1 LPLFCRCSARLQLGA
16 VSVAFDFIAQAG
28 CSNIQTRPFQEEHEM
43 PAKSRIA
50 LLAAVTAMLCFA
62 AVSRSS
68 IASPADPSE
77 EAQIRAVLDMQ
88 TAAWNR
94 GDIDT
99 FMTSYWKSEQT
110 EFLGA
115 SGIAHGWQSVLD
127 RYHHSYPDRKSMGTV
142 SFSDLEVH
150 LTCADAAY
158 VVGKFHL
165 VREADQPSG
174 VFSLDFRKFPEGW
187 RIVLDHT
194 TAFPAA
200 AVVPA
205 SSH

>member
-1 LPLFCRCSARLQLGA
+1 
-16 VSVAFDFIAQAG
+16 
-28 CSNIQTRPFQEEHEM
+28 M
-43 PAKSRIA
+43 PAKFRITV
-50 LLAAVTAMLCFA
+50 LAAVTMTICVALA
-62 AVSRSS
+62 WRPPTAIRADSS
-68 IASPADPSE
+68 DD
-77 EAQIRAVLDMQ
+77 AQIRAVLDMQ

-94 GDIDT
+94 GDIDA

-110 EFLGA
+110 
-115 SGIAHGWQSVLD
+115 VLD
-127 RYHHSYPDRKSMGTV
+127 RYHRSYPDRKTMGTV
-142 SFSDLEVH
+142 SFSDLEIH

-165 VREADQPSG
+165 IRESDQPSG

-205 SSH
+205 ASH

>member
-1 LPLFCRCSARLQLGA
+1 M
-16 VSVAFDFIAQAG
+16 
-28 CSNIQTRPFQEEHEM
+28 QEEHPM
-43 PAKSRIA
+43 PANSRIA
-50 LLAAVTAMLCFA
+50 LLAALAITICLVA
-62 AVSRSS
+62 ASRSS
-68 IASPADPSE
+68 IASPANPSD

-99 FMTSYWKSEQT
+99 FMASYWKSDQT
-110 EFLGA
+110 EFLGVN
-115 SGIAHGWQSVLD
+115 GIAHGWQAVLD
-127 RYHHSYPDRKSMGTV
+127 RYHHSYPDRKSMGAV

-150 LTCADAAY
+150 LTCSDAAY

-205 SSH
+205 TS

>member
-1 LPLFCRCSARLQLGA
+1 MS
-16 VSVAFDFIAQAG
+16 S
-28 CSNIQTRPFQEEHEM
+28 
-43 PAKSRIA
+43 KSRIA
-50 LLAAVTAMLCFA
+50 LLVVVALITCLAVL
-62 AVSRSS
+62 SRPST
-68 IASPADPSE
+68 ASPADPSDE
-77 EAQIRAVLDMQ
+77 SRIRAVLDMQ

-99 FMTSYWKSEQT
+99 FMTGYWNSEQT

-115 SGIAHGWQSVLD
+115 NGVAHGWQAVLD
-127 RYHHSYPDRKSMGTV
+127 RYHRSYPDRKTMGTLT
-142 SFSDLEVH
+142 FSDLEVH

-165 VREADQPSG
+165 ARESDQPSG

-194 TAFPAA
+194 TAFPAPA

-205 SSH
+205 MSH

>member
-1 LPLFCRCSARLQLGA
+1 
-16 VSVAFDFIAQAG
+16 
-28 CSNIQTRPFQEEHEM
+28 M

-50 LLAAVTAMLCFA
+50 LLAAVAVTICLA
-62 AVSRSS
+62 AISRSS
-68 IASPADPSE
+68 TAAPADSSDE
-77 EAQIRAVLDMQ
+77 SQIRAVLDMQ
-88 TAAWNR
+88 TDAWNR
-94 GDIDT
+94 GDIDA
-99 FMTSYWKSEQT
+99 FMTSYWKSDQT
-110 EFLGA
+110 EFLGVN
-115 SGIAHGWQSVLD
+115 GIAHGWQAVLD
-127 RYHHSYPDRKSMGTV
+127 RYHHAYPDRKSMGTV
-142 SFSDLEVH
+142 SFSDLEIH

-205 SSH
+205 ASH

>member
-1 LPLFCRCSARLQLGA
+1 
-16 VSVAFDFIAQAG
+16 
-28 CSNIQTRPFQEEHEM
+28 M
-43 PAKSRIA
+43 PAIANSRIV
-50 LLAAVTAMLCFA
+50 LLAAVTILICA
-62 AVSRSS
+62 AA
-68 IASPADPSE
+68 IARPSVARPANPSD
-77 EAQIRAVLDMQ
+77 EAAIRAVLDMQ

-99 FMTSYWKSEQT
+99 FMTSYWNSEQT

-115 SGIAHGWQSVLD
+115 SGIARGWQAVLD
-127 RYHHSYPDRKSMGTV
+127 RYHHSYPDRKSMGIV
-142 SFSDLEVH
+142 SFFDLEIH
-150 LTCADAAY
+150 LTCSDAAY

-187 RIVLDHT
+187 RIALDHT
-194 TAFPAA
+194 TAFPVA

-205 SSH
+205 ASH

>member
-1 LPLFCRCSARLQLGA
+1 
-16 VSVAFDFIAQAG
+16 
-28 CSNIQTRPFQEEHEM
+28 M
-43 PAKSRIA
+43 PAKFRITV
-50 LLAAVTAMLCFA
+50 LAAVTMTICLILA
-62 AVSRSS
+62 SRPSTATRADSS
-68 IASPADPSE
+68 DD
-77 EAQIRAVLDMQ
+77 AQIRAVLDMQ
-88 TAAWNR
+88 TSAWNR
-94 GDIDT
+94 GDIDA

-115 SGIAHGWQSVLD
+115 NGIAHGWQAVLD
-127 RYHHSYPDRKSMGTV
+127 RYHRSYPDRKTMGTV
-142 SFSDLEVH
+142 SFSDLEIH

-165 VREADQPSG
+165 VRESDQPSG

-205 SSH
+205 ASH

>member
-1 LPLFCRCSARLQLGA
+1 
-16 VSVAFDFIAQAG
+16 
-28 CSNIQTRPFQEEHEM
+28 M
-43 PAKSRIA
+43 PARFRIA
-50 LLAAVTAMLCFA
+50 LFTAVAVAISLAAI
-62 AVSRSS
+62 SRSS
-68 IASPADPSE
+68 TAGTADTSDE
-77 EAQIRAVLDMQ
+77 SQIRAVLEMQ

-115 SGIAHGWQSVLD
+115 NGIAHGWQAVLD

-174 VFSLDFRKFPEGW
+174 VFSLDFRKFSEGW

-194 TAFPAA
+194 TAFPTA

-205 SSH
+205 ASH

>member
-1 LPLFCRCSARLQLGA
+1 MS
-16 VSVAFDFIAQAG
+16 
-28 CSNIQTRPFQEEHEM
+28 T
-43 PAKSRIA
+43 KSRVVR
-50 LLAAVTAMLCFA
+50 LAAVALTICLAV
-62 AVSRSS
+62 VSRSS
-68 IASPADPSE
+68 IASPAAPSGE
-77 EAQIRAVLDMQ
+77 SQIRAVLDMQ
-88 TAAWNR
+88 TTAWNR

-99 FMTSYWKSEQT
+99 FMTGYWHSEET

-115 SGIAHGWQSVLD
+115 NGIARGWQAVLD
-127 RYHHSYPDRKSMGTV
+127 RYRHSYPDRKTMGTL

-165 VREADQPSG
+165 VRDSDQPSG
-174 VFSLDFRKFPEGW
+174 VFSLDFRNFPEGW

-194 TAFPAA
+194 TAFPTA

-205 SSH
+205 TSH

>member
-1 LPLFCRCSARLQLGA
+1 
-16 VSVAFDFIAQAG
+16 
-28 CSNIQTRPFQEEHEM
+28 M
-43 PAKSRIA
+43 PAKFRIA
-50 LLAAVTAMLCFA
+50 LFAAVAVTICLA
-62 AVSRSS
+62 AVSRFSV
-68 IASPADPSE
+68 AAPADSSD

-115 SGIAHGWQSVLD
+115 NGIAHGWQAVLD
-127 RYHHSYPDRKSMGTV
+127 RYHHSYPDRKTMGTV
-142 SFSDLEVH
+142 SFSDLEIHV
-150 LTCADAAY
+150 TCADAAY

-165 VREADQPSG
+165 QREADQPSG

-194 TAFPAA
+194 TTFPAA
-200 AVVPA
+200 AIVPA
-205 SSH
+205 TSH

>member
-1 LPLFCRCSARLQLGA
+1 MSARSRVALFVA
-16 VSVAFDFIAQAG
+16 VAATL
-28 CSNIQTRPFQEEHEM
+28 C
-43 PAKSRIA
+43 
-50 LLAAVTAMLCFA
+50 LAVI
-62 AVSRSS
+62 SSPS
-68 IASPADPSE
+68 IAAPANPSD
-77 EAQIRAVLDMQ
+77 EAQIRAVLETQ
-88 TAAWNR
+88 AAAWNR

-115 SGIAHGWQSVLD
+115 NGIAHGWQALLD
-127 RYHHSYPDRKSMGTV
+127 RYHHAYPDRKSMGTL

-158 VVGKFHL
+158 AVGIFHL
-165 VREADQPSG
+165 IREADQPSG
-174 VFSLDFRKFPEGW
+174 VFSLDLRKFPEGW

-205 SSH
+205 TSH

>member
-1 LPLFCRCSARLQLGA
+1 MS
-16 VSVAFDFIAQAG
+16 
-28 CSNIQTRPFQEEHEM
+28 
-43 PAKSRIA
+43 AKSRIVVLTA
-50 LLAAVTAMLCFA
+50 LAIAICLTAI
-62 AVSRSS
+62 SRTSV
-68 IASPADPSE
+68 ASPANPSDQAE
-77 EAQIRAVLDMQ
+77 IRAVLDMQ

-99 FMTSYWKSEQT
+99 FMTSYWNSEQT

-115 SGIAHGWQSVLD
+115 SGIAHGWQAVLD
-127 RYHHSYPDRKSMGTV
+127 RYHRAYPDRKSMGTV
-142 SFSDLEVH
+142 SLSDLEVH

-194 TAFPAA
+194 TAFPTA

-205 SSH
+205 HQ

>member
-1 LPLFCRCSARLQLGA
+1 LLE
-16 VSVAFDFIAQAG
+16 
-28 CSNIQTRPFQEEHEM
+28 QTRIRPIQEDHKM
-43 PAKSRIA
+43 PARFRIA
-50 LLAAVTAMLCFA
+50 LFAAVA
-62 AVSRSS
+62 ATICLVVVSRSS
-68 IASPADPSE
+68 IASPAYPSDE
-77 EAQIRAVLDMQ
+77 SQIRAVLEMQ

-115 SGIAHGWQSVLD
+115 NGIAHGWQAVLD

-174 VFSLDFRKFPEGW
+174 VFSLDFRKFSEGW

-194 TAFPAA
+194 TAFPTA

-205 SSH
+205 ASH

>member
-1 LPLFCRCSARLQLGA
+1 MY
-16 VSVAFDFIAQAG
+16 
-28 CSNIQTRPFQEEHEM
+28 T
-43 PAKSRIA
+43 KSRIA
-50 LLAAVTAMLCFA
+50 LLAALALTICL
-62 AVSRSS
+62 AVISRSS
-68 IASPADPSE
+68 IASPTNPSE
-77 EAQIRAVLDMQ
+77 ESEIRALLDMQ
-88 TAAWNR
+88 TTAWNR

-99 FMTSYWKSEQT
+99 FMTGYWHSEET

-115 SGIAHGWQSVLD
+115 NGIAHGWQAVLD
-127 RYHHSYPDRKSMGTV
+127 RYHHSYPDRKTMGTL

-165 VREADQPSG
+165 VRESDQPSG

-194 TAFPAA
+194 TAFATA
-200 AVVPA
+200 AVIPA
-205 SSH
+205 TSH

>member
-1 LPLFCRCSARLQLGA
+1 MS
-16 VSVAFDFIAQAG
+16 S
-28 CSNIQTRPFQEEHEM
+28 
-43 PAKSRIA
+43 KSRIA
-50 LLAAVTAMLCFA
+50 LLVVAALITCFA
-62 AVSRSS
+62 VLSRPST
-68 IASPADPSE
+68 ASPADPSDE
-77 EAQIRAVLDMQ
+77 SQIRAVLDMQ

-99 FMTSYWKSEQT
+99 FMTGYWNSEQT

-115 SGIAHGWQSVLD
+115 NGVAHGWQAVLD
-127 RYHHSYPDRKSMGTV
+127 RYHHSYPDRKTMGTLT
-142 SFSDLEVH
+142 FSDLEVH
-150 LTCADAAY
+150 LTCTDAAY

-165 VREADQPSG
+165 ARESDQPSG

-194 TAFPAA
+194 TAFPAPA

-205 SSH
+205 MSH

>member
-1 LPLFCRCSARLQLGA
+1 MS
-16 VSVAFDFIAQAG
+16 
-28 CSNIQTRPFQEEHEM
+28 T
-43 PAKSRIA
+43 KSRVA
-50 LLAAVTAMLCFA
+50 LLAAVALTICLAV
-62 AVSRSS
+62 VSRSS
-68 IASPADPSE
+68 IASPAAPSGE
-77 EAQIRAVLDMQ
+77 SQIRAVLDMQ
-88 TAAWNR
+88 TTAWNR

-99 FMTSYWKSEQT
+99 FMTGYWHSEET

-115 SGIAHGWQSVLD
+115 NGIARGWQAVLD
-127 RYHHSYPDRKSMGTV
+127 RYRHSYPDRKTMGTL

-165 VREADQPSG
+165 VRDSDQPSG
-174 VFSLDFRKFPEGW
+174 VFSLDFRNFPEGW

-194 TAFPAA
+194 TAFPTA

-205 SSH
+205 TSH

>member
-1 LPLFCRCSARLQLGA
+1 LLEQIRIRP
-16 VSVAFDFIAQAG
+16 
-28 CSNIQTRPFQEEHEM
+28 IQEGHKM
-43 PAKSRIA
+43 PAKFRIA
-50 LLAAVTAMLCFA
+50 RFAAVA
-62 AVSRSS
+62 ATIWLVVVSRSS
-68 IASPADPSE
+68 VASPAYPSDE
-77 EAQIRAVLDMQ
+77 SQIRAVLDMQ

-99 FMTSYWKSEQT
+99 FMTSYWNSEQT

-115 SGIAHGWQSVLD
+115 NGIAHGWQAVLD
-127 RYHHSYPDRKSMGTV
+127 RYHHSYPDRKSMGAV

-205 SSH
+205 ISH

>member
-1 LPLFCRCSARLQLGA
+1 
-16 VSVAFDFIAQAG
+16 
-28 CSNIQTRPFQEEHEM
+28 M
-43 PAKSRIA
+43 PAKFRIA
-50 LLAAVTAMLCFA
+50 LLFVMTAIISLAF
-62 AVSRSS
+62 VVRSS
-68 IASPADPSE
+68 VAAPADSSA

-99 FMTSYWKSEQT
+99 FMTSYWKSDQT
-110 EFLGA
+110 LFIGA
-115 SGIAHGWQSVLD
+115 SGIARGYQAVLD
-127 RYHHSYPDRKSMGTV
+127 RYRHAYPDRKSMGTV

-150 LTCADAAY
+150 VTCADAAY

-165 VREADQPSG
+165 AREADQPSG

-194 TAFPAA
+194 TAFPPAALVAA
-200 AVVPA
+200 A
-205 SSH
+205 SH

>member
-1 LPLFCRCSARLQLGA
+1 
-16 VSVAFDFIAQAG
+16 
-28 CSNIQTRPFQEEHEM
+28 M
-43 PAKSRIA
+43 PIKSRIA
-50 LLAAVTAMLCFA
+50 TIAAV
-62 AVSRSS
+62 AVMICLAVISHPS
-68 IASPADPSE
+68 IASPAGPSDE
-77 EAQIRAVLDMQ
+77 DQIRAVLDMQ

-99 FMTSYWKSEQT
+99 FMTGYWKSDQT
-110 EFLGA
+110 EFIGA
-115 SGIAHGWQSVLD
+115 SGIARGYQAVLD
-127 RYHHSYPDRKSMGTV
+127 RYHHSYPDRKTMGTL
-142 SFSDLEVH
+142 SFSDLEAH

-165 VREADQPSG
+165 VRESDQPSG

-205 SSH
+205 SS

>member
-1 LPLFCRCSARLQLGA
+1 
-16 VSVAFDFIAQAG
+16 
-28 CSNIQTRPFQEEHEM
+28 M
-43 PAKSRIA
+43 PTKLRIA
-50 LLAAVTAMLCFA
+50 LFAVMVAIICLAAA
-62 AVSRSS
+62 SRSS
-68 IASPADPSE
+68 IASSANPSD

-99 FMTSYWKSEQT
+99 FMTSYWNSNQT

-115 SGIAHGWQSVLD
+115 SGIAHGWQAVLD
-127 RYHHSYPDRKSMGTV
+127 RYHRSYPDRKSMGTV

-150 LTCADAAY
+150 LTCSDAAY

-194 TAFPAA
+194 TAFPTA

-205 SSH
+205 ASH

>member
-1 LPLFCRCSARLQLGA
+1 MS
-16 VSVAFDFIAQAG
+16 
-28 CSNIQTRPFQEEHEM
+28 
-43 PAKSRIA
+43 AKSRIVV
-50 LLAAVTAMLCFA
+50 LAALASAICLA
-62 AVSRSS
+62 AISRTSV
-68 IASPADPSE
+68 ASRANPSDQAE
-77 EAQIRAVLDMQ
+77 IRAVLDMQ

-99 FMTSYWKSEQT
+99 FMTSYWNSEQT

-115 SGIAHGWQSVLD
+115 SGIAHGWQAVLD

-194 TAFPAA
+194 TAFPTA

-205 SSH
+205 ASH

>member
-1 LPLFCRCSARLQLGA
+1 MS
-16 VSVAFDFIAQAG
+16 
-28 CSNIQTRPFQEEHEM
+28 
-43 PAKSRIA
+43 AKSRVAIFLAIVATICLA
-50 LLAAVTAMLCFA
+50 LI
-62 AVSRSS
+62 SRPFL
-68 IASPADPSE
+68 ASPADPSE
-77 EAQIRAVLDMQ
+77 ESQIRAVLGMQ

-99 FMTSYWKSEQT
+99 FMTGYWNSEQT

-115 SGIAHGWQSVLD
+115 GGIAHGWQAVLD
-127 RYHHSYPDRKSMGTV
+127 RYHHSYPDRKTMGTL

-165 VREADQPSG
+165 LRDSDQPSG

-200 AVVPA
+200 AAVVPA
-205 SSH
+205 ASH

>member
-1 LPLFCRCSARLQLGA
+1 M
-16 VSVAFDFIAQAG
+16 
-28 CSNIQTRPFQEEHEM
+28 T
-43 PAKSRIA
+43 AKSRIA
-50 LLAAVTAMLCFA
+50 LLTALAVLISAAAT
-62 AVSRSS
+62 SRSS
-68 IASPADPSE
+68 IASPANPSD
-77 EAQIRAVLDMQ
+77 EAAIRAVLDMQ

-99 FMTSYWKSEQT
+99 FMTSYWDSEQT

-115 SGIAHGWQSVLD
+115 GGIAHGWQSVLD

-205 SSH
+205 ASH

>member
-1 LPLFCRCSARLQLGA
+1 
-16 VSVAFDFIAQAG
+16 
-28 CSNIQTRPFQEEHEM
+28 M

-50 LLAAVTAMLCFA
+50 LLAAV
-62 AVSRSS
+62 AVTICIALISRPST
-68 IASPADPSE
+68 ASPADSSA

-88 TAAWNR
+88 TDAWNR

-99 FMTSYWKSEQT
+99 FMTSYWNSDQT

-115 SGIAHGWQSVLD
+115 SGIAHGWQAVLN
-127 RYHHSYPDRKSMGTV
+127 RYHHSYPDHKTMGTV
-142 SFSDLEVH
+142 SFSDLEIH
-150 LTCADAAY
+150 LTCPDAAY

-165 VREADQPSG
+165 VRDSDQPSG

-194 TAFPAA
+194 TAFPSAA
-200 AVVPA
+200 TVVPA
-205 SSH
+205 ASH

>member
-1 LPLFCRCSARLQLGA
+1 MSAK
-16 VSVAFDFIAQAG
+16 F
-28 CSNIQTRPFQEEHEM
+28 
-43 PAKSRIA
+43 RIA
-50 LLAAVTAMLCFA
+50 LFAALAATICLAV
-62 AVSRSS
+62 VSRQS
-68 IASPADPSE
+68 IASSADLSDE
-77 EAQIRAVLDMQ
+77 SQIRAVLEMQ
-88 TAAWNR
+88 TVAWNR

-115 SGIAHGWQSVLD
+115 SGIARGWQAVLD

-194 TAFPAA
+194 TAFPTA

-205 SSH
+205 TSH